1 MEKHFSKRG
10 YGGSKK
16 KVELMNKKNPKKVV
30 KIIDNVSDN
39 ESSSSSS
46 DSDSEYEELII
57 DQSNVNPNQELAN
70 QVIEILNKQKK
81 TKKGKK
87 KEVTEIKVMSGEG
100 KEEKKDNK
108 KPKRRK
114 KVVNKFYINNRIPEV
129 KKVEKVVKEEEKK
142 EDVKTRFYTPN
153 YYQGQ
158 NILRAA
164 RNKILQ
170 F

>member
-30 KIIDNVSDN
+30 KVIDNVSDN

-87 KEVTEIKVMSGEG
+87 KEVTEIKVMSGAG
-100 KEEKKDNK
+100 KKPDNK

-114 KVVNKFYINNRIPEV
+114 KVVNKFYINNRMPEV
-129 KKVEKVVKEEEKK
+129 KKVEPVEEKK

-158 NILRAA
+158 NILRSA
-164 RNKILQ
+164 RSKILN

>member
-16 KVELMNKKNPKKVV
+16 KVEIMNKKNPKKVV
-30 KIIDNVSDN
+30 KVIDNVSDN

-87 KEVTEIKVMSGEG
+87 KEVTEIKVMSGDG
-100 KEEKKDNK
+100 KKPDNK

-114 KVVNKFYINNRIPEV
+114 KVVNKFYINNRMPEV
-129 KKVEKVVKEEEKK
+129 KKVEPVKPVEEKK

-158 NILRAA
+158 NILRSA
-164 RNKILQ
+164 RSKILN

>member
-16 KVELMNKKNPKKVV
+16 KVEIMNKKNPKKVV
-30 KIIDNVSDN
+30 KVIDNVSDN
-39 ESSSSSS
+39 ESSSSSSS

-57 DQSNVNPNQELAN
+57 DQSNVDPNQELAN

-87 KEVTEIKVMSGEG
+87 KEVTEIKVMSGDG
-100 KEEKKDNK
+100 KDKKDNK

-129 KKVEKVVKEEEKK
+129 KKVEPVKEVEEKK

-158 NILRAA
+158 NILRSA
-164 RNKILQ
+164 RSKILN